1 MSSESTTN
9 AVNPMASSKEKQSHM
24 PGKSF
29 TNLIGVISGRPLK
42 LHNSNSMQNEKSTGL
57 ALYGPHAH
65 VGISQGRNN

>member
-29 TNLIGVISGRPLK
+29 TNLMGVISGHPLK
-42 LHNSNSMQNEKSTGL
+42 LHNGNSMQNEKSTGL
-57 ALYGPHAH
+57 PLYGPACSC
-65 VGISQGRNN
+65 GNKPG

>member
-42 LHNSNSMQNEKSTGL
+42 LHNSNSMQNEKFTGL
-57 ALYGPHAH
+57 ALYGPARLC
-65 VGISQGRNN
+65 GNKPG

>member
-57 ALYGPHAH
+57 VLYGPARSC
-65 VGISQGRNN
+65 GNKPG

>member
-29 TNLIGVISGRPLK
+29 TNLIGVISGRPLNYTTVTVCK
-42 LHNSNSMQNEKSTGL
+42 MKNLL
-57 ALYGPHAH
+57 AWRFMALHAH